1 MTNAEIFTAAWVL
14 AKQGAKRF
22 GGSSKDYFA
31 CSLQITYKKG
41 VKKMDEY
48 REVVRNS
55 KDFNED
61 SALTMDHTA
70 LQNEIIET
78 VVPMFFRS
86 EKKISTWIYNMKCT
100 MIISKE
106 FSTVE
111 KAQVLVEKIN
121 AVNDDGHAVDV
132 VKSKLHDIDK
142 AGLKIKHRS
151 ADEAVTIVRDELKIL
166 ED

>member
-1 MTNAEIFTAAWVL
+1 MTNAEIFTAAWLL

-22 GGSSKDYFA
+22 GGSSKDYFS
-31 CSLQITYKKG
+31 CSLQITYKNKG
-41 VKKMDEY
+41 ENKMTGLNGY
-48 REVVRNS
+48 RKVIRDS

-61 SALTMDHTA
+61 TALTLDRSA

-100 MIISKE
+100 MIVSKE
-106 FSTVE
+106 FSTME

-121 AVNDDGHAVDV
+121 AVNDDKIFHPAFASKSRKGKV
-132 VKSKLHDIDK
+132 VVSFGASKLK
-142 AGLKIKHRS
+142 MFY
-151 ADEAVTIVRDELKIL
+151 
-166 ED
+166 

>member
-41 VKKMDEY
+41 AKKMNEY
-48 REVVRNS
+48 HEVVRNS

-61 SALTMDHTA
+61 SALTMDRAA

-86 EKKISTWIYNMKCT
+86 EKKINTWIYNMKCT
-100 MIISKE
+100 MIVSKE
-106 FSTVE
+106 FSTME

-121 AVNDDGHAVDV
+121 AVNDDKIFRPAFASKNRKGKIV
-132 VKSKLHDIDK
+132 VSFGASKLR
-142 AGLKIKHRS
+142 LFY
-151 ADEAVTIVRDELKIL
+151 
-166 ED
+166 